1 MDIVIFTTFVVYMFS
16 KTFEILNIKL
26 VIYLFTMSRSSL
38 SVECLVN
45 VGICFIRLCKRR
57 KTQFDMRKFLCYSH
71 QPYVR
76 IDDNAI

>member
-1 MDIVIFTTFVVYMFS
+1 MVHEVIMLATIVRGFTTFIVHMFS

-57 KTQFDMRKFLCYSH
+57 KT
-71 QPYVR
+71 
-76 IDDNAI
+76 